1 MDLNITKILH
11 IKSKYDHAEKKFGKN
26 GYAVN
31 KYYVK
36 DDKYERY
43 LKELQDLIEN
53 KEEFYKKAENILKQM
68 I

>member
-1 MDLNITKILH
+1 MLK
-11 IKSKYDHAEKKFGKN
+11 KKFGKN

-36 DDKYERY
+36 DDKYEKY